1 MINQVKRSF
10 YKKIN
15 KSDKPLA
22 RQTKKQ
28 REKTQTESEKTNI
41 ITDTAKIQKVIRDY
55 YEQFCTDKLE
65 NLEDMDKFLE
75 TYNLARLN

>member
-28 REKTQTESEKTNI
+28 REKTQTESEKKRQT
-41 ITDTAKIQKVIRDY
+41 
-55 YEQFCTDKLE
+55 L
-65 NLEDMDKFLE
+65 
-75 TYNLARLN
+75 